1 MTLVQ
6 IKRVESSH
14 NEEELPEDE
23 YDEAIH
29 AMRGK
34 FQKKIAKKPYNP
46 SEVKRLLDLT
56 QKWITI
62 ECPLLSDI
70 LINFPFCN
78 QVIG

>member
-29 AMRGK
+29 TMRDK
-34 FQKKIAKKPYNP
+34 FQ
-46 SEVKRLLDLT
+46 
-56 QKWITI
+56 TI
-62 ECPLLSDI
+62 QS
-70 LINFPFCN
+70 
-78 QVIG
+78 